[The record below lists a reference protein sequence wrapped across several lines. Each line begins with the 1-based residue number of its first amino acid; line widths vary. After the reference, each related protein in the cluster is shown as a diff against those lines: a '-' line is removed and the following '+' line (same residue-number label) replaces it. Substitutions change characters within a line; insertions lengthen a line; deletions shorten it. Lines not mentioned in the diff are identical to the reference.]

1 MHLWKNFQ
9 ISLIKNDFKG
19 SAIMKKARLK
29 VFSIIVAVI
38 VLLSCFSMCAVAK
51 EPEPDGYV
59 VVEGEDVVNFSPEVT
74 LPKRDNITDDFTA
87 NKFYGDSIDPD
98 SAYLFYDQLSDS
110 EQVIYSKFLL
120 SGVAETFQVQLEY
133 QATGATVDAAIT
145 NVKAIIS
152 KEVKEA
158 LTAAVEDNPY
168 YFWMSGYGY
177 SFNYYQYST
186 TDGYG
191 VATGTITI
199 RINIDTNS
207 YTDYAD
213 VEEKLVALVEAV
225 EAAPV
230 NGITRYEKVKSIHDY
245 IYNINEYPEQQG
257 TFSDGSPWY
266 GPMAHQPTGVF
277 LNGYAVCEGYAEAMK
292 LLCDREGIP
301 CITVLGTGNG
311 GAHKWNYV
319 KMEDG
324 LWYLIDATWND
335 QSANVFYDYFLT
347 GADTVAPHFAGS
359 APDSQVHVPDGAMF
373 SGVTPLQYPTLASDH
388 YGKVMLS
395 YNAGDITV
403 ENSMNVIFIG
413 KDITTLEYK
422 LAIPSGFTGSL
433 SSYTDLTGGTLT
445 TKKTSTG
452 LTKTY
457 IFAKRGDIDGS
468 NTTNTTDYNKV
479 VAAAKMGACP
489 MEYTAE
495 YYAGDINHDGAIDGF
510 DAITLDLYLQDTID
524 FN

>member
-1 MHLWKNFQ
+1 MKRM
-9 ISLIKNDFKG
+9 G
-19 SAIMKKARLK
+19 SKILCIIMALCVFLGAMPIMSFAENKK
-29 VFSIIVAVI
+29 
-38 VLLSCFSMCAVAK
+38 
-51 EPEPDGYV
+51 PDGYV
-59 VVEGEDVVNFSPEVT
+59 VVEGEDAINFSPEVT
-74 LPKRDNITDDFTA
+74 LPQRDVVTDDFTV
-87 NKFYGDSIDPD
+87 NKFYGNSTDPD
-98 SAYLFYDQLSDS
+98 SAYLFYDQLSDN
-110 EQVIYSKFLL
+110 EKVIYSKFLL
-120 SGVAETFQVQLEY
+120 SGVVETFEVQLEY
-133 QATGATVDAAIT
+133 QATGATVDEALT
-145 NVKAIIS
+145 NVMAIIS

-168 YFWMSGYGY
+168 YFWMNGYGY

-186 TDGYG
+186 TGGYG
-191 VATGTITI
+191 VATGTIKI
-199 RINIDTNS
+199 KINIDTNS

-257 TFSDGSPWY
+257 TLDGSPWY

-277 LNGYAVCEGYAEAMK
+277 LKGFAVCEGYAEAMK

-335 QSANVFYDYFLT
+335 QSDTVYYDHFLI
-347 GADTVAPHFAGS
+347 GADTVTPHFSGS
-359 APDSQVHVPDGAMF
+359 SPDSAVHIPYGTMF
-373 SGVTPLQYPTLASDH
+373 SGVTPLVYPTLANVH
-388 YGKVMLS
+388 YGKVMLN
-395 YNAGDITV
+395 YDAGDITV
-403 ENSMNVIFIG
+403 EDSMNVIFVG
-413 KDITTLEYK
+413 KDITTIQNK
-422 LAIPSGFTGSL
+422 FVIPSGFTGSL

-445 TKKTSTG
+445 TTKTATNT
-452 LTKTY
+452 TKTY

-479 VAAAKMGACP
+479 VDATKMGACP
-489 MEYTAE
+489 IKYTAE
-495 YYAGDINHDGAIDGF
+495 HYAGDINHDGVIDGF
-510 DAITLDLYLQDTID
+510 DAVTLDLYLSGTID